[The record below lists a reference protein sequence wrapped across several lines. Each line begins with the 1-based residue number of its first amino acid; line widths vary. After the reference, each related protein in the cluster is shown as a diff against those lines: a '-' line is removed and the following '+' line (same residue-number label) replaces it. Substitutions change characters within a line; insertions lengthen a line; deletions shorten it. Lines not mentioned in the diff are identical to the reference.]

1 MSAAGTGSHPLEQL
15 GRRER
20 QIMDI
25 LLRVGRASAAEVQ
38 AALPDAVSNSA
49 VRGMLR
55 YLATKG
61 YVEFEQDGPRYVYFP
76 VSAAEDV
83 RQSALKHLV
92 STFFRNSPSSA
103 MAALLDLGEPLDD
116 EEYQRLSV
124 LLENA
129 RDGGDTEGAK

>member
-1 MSAAGTGSHPLEQL
+1 MTGPHPLDQL

-25 LLRVGRASAAEVQ
+25 LLRLGRASAAEVQ
-38 AALPDAVSNSA
+38 AALGDPVSNSA

-55 YLATKG
+55 YLASKG
-61 YVEFEQDGPRYVYFP
+61 YVEFDQEGPRYVYFP
-76 VSAAEDV
+76 ATRVEDV
-83 RQSALKHLV
+83 QQSAVKHLV

-103 MAALLDLGEPLDD
+103 MAALLDMGEPLDD
-116 EEYQRLSV
+116 EEYQRLSR

-129 RDGGDTEGAK
+129 RNDGGAK

>member
-1 MSAAGTGSHPLEQL
+1 MAGPHPLDQL

-25 LLRVGRASAAEVQ
+25 LLRMGRASAADVQ
-38 AALPDAVSNSA
+38 AALGDPVSNSA

-55 YLATKG
+55 YLASKG
-61 YVEFEQDGPRYVYFP
+61 YVEFDQEGPRYVYFP
-76 VSAAEDV
+76 ATRIEDV
-83 RQSALKHLV
+83 QQSAVKHLV
-92 STFFRNSPSSA
+92 RTFFRDSPSSA

-116 EEYQRLSV
+116 EEYQRLSH

-129 RDGGDTEGAK
+129 RNEGSSK